1 MAVFRGSYPRYKSS
15 LQFPLMLFIDA
26 KCFRFYPSENPV
38 NGESLHWIQLQCA
51 DAYDTEFSLGF

>member
-26 KCFRFYPSENPV
+26 KFFVFIHQKTLSMAKVYIGYNF
-38 NGESLHWIQLQCA
+38 NAQTHMIQ
-51 DAYDTEFSLGF
+51 SSH